1 MPADFC
7 AGVSKSFVVSA
18 RDGAILKIRVSPGA
32 RRTSIE
38 GAYGEDAL
46 KLRVAAPPVD
56 GKANVEAE
64 RYVAELLGVASSDV
78 SVVRGVSSRNKSIL
92 VRGAQ
97 VAEVRERL
105 SWRLP

>member
-1 MPADFC
+1 
-7 AGVSKSFVVSA
+7 VSKSFVVSA
-18 RDGAILKIRVSPGA
+18 VDGAILNFRVSPGA

-46 KLRVAAPPVD
+46 RLRVAAPPVE
-56 GKANVEAE
+56 GKANAEAE

-78 SVVRGVSSRNKSIL
+78 SVVRGASSRNKTIL

-97 VAEVRERL
+97 AEDVRQRL
-105 SWRLP
+105 SGCLK